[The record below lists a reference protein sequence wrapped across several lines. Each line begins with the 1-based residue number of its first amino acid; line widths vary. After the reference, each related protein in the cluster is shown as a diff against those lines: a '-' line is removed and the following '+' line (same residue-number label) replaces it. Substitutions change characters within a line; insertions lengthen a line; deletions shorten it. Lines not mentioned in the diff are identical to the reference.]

1 MIQLDGRT
9 TSIDFAHAAMF
20 LQGTVSVYS
29 KKVEFLWQTVL
40 KMLDTLASKRALE
53 EAEVNS
59 TKNAGHPGKQ
69 KSP

>member
-1 MIQLDGRT
+1 
-9 TSIDFAHAAMF
+9 MF

-40 KMLDTLASKRALE
+40 KMLDYLAGKRALE

-69 KSP
+69 KGP